1 VSGILYLVLIF
12 IATGVGILALLLAP
26 VSLRFDSREN
36 QMMIRW
42 VGLSLKRK
50 HPQEKPRKPGAKVGR
65 RGWLARAMGHLLLE
79 DRAFTLK
86 MVRRLFRPM
95 ISVIRSVSVCDV
107 EGTFSLPDPLWN
119 GLLYGVL
126 ANVRIKNIRLSM
138 NFEHINYV
146 KGCLQFY
153 PYKVLREAPGLLI
166 RLPYGRIIRI
176 LLSHRDV
183 S

>member
-1 VSGILYLVLIF
+1 
-12 IATGVGILALLLAP
+12 
-26 VSLRFDSREN
+26 
-36 QMMIRW
+36 
-42 VGLSLKRK
+42 
-50 HPQEKPRKPGAKVGR
+50 
-65 RGWLARAMGHLLLE
+65 
-79 DRAFTLK
+79 
-86 MVRRLFRPM
+86 
-95 ISVIRSVSVCDV
+95 
-107 EGTFSLPDPLWN
+107 LWN